1 MSENKKTPE
10 LLSPAG
16 NYEKFEF
23 AVKYGADAVYLAGDA
38 FGMRAA
44 ADNFTFDEMKTA
56 VQKAH
61 ESGVKV
67 YVTVNT
73 MPHNRDIELLP
84 EYLEKLGDVKPDA
97 VIVADLGVFCEIK
110 KRLSNT
116 DIHISTQGANFNYQT
131 CRAWHDMG
139 AKRVVLARE
148 LRLEEIAEIRA
159 KTPKTLELEAFV
171 HGSMC
176 VSISGRCLLSDF
188 YTGRGANEG
197 KCAQPCRWTYRFA
210 EEKRPDDVLTGEVFP
225 EGTYIFGSRD
235 MCMIEHVPQLYA
247 AGIDSFKIEGRMKSA
262 YYTAVVTN
270 AYRMAMKDF
279 EAGRDFNPALLRE
292 LESVSHRE
300 YCTGYYFDDIAN
312 APNLASTTGYLK
324 EKSFYATVTGYDEK
338 TGLAKCCQKNKMF
351 SQSAARFLTPGKT
364 AVDITIGKLYD
375 DDMQP
380 IDSTP
385 HPQMEFYAE
394 LPFAAKAGDII
405 TSAQ

>member
-1 MSENKKTPE
+1 MPE
-10 LLSPAG
+10 ILSPAG

-23 AVKYGADAVYLAGDA
+23 AVRYGADAVYLAGDS

-44 ADNFTFDEMKTA
+44 ADNFTLDEMKKA
-56 VQKAH
+56 VEKAH
-61 ESGVKV
+61 ESNVRV

-73 MPHNRDIELLP
+73 MPRNSDIERLP
-84 EYLEKLGDVKPDA
+84 EYLEALGDVKPDA
-97 VIVADLGVFCEIK
+97 LIVADLGVFCTVRK
-110 KRLSNT
+110 MLPDM

-148 LRLEEIAEIRA
+148 LSLEEIAQIRA

-176 VSISGRCLLSDF
+176 VSVSGRCLLSDY

-197 KCAQPCRWTYRFA
+197 KCTQPCRWTYHFA
-210 EEKRPDDVLTGEVFP
+210 EEKRPKDVLTGEIHP

-235 MCMIEHVPQLYA
+235 MCLVSHIPELCA

-270 AYRMAMKDF
+270 AYRMAMNDWAQGK
-279 EAGRDFNPALLRE
+279 EFNTDILRE
-292 LESVSHRE
+292 LDSVSHRE
-300 YCTGYYFDDIAN
+300 YCTGYYFDKTMDE
-312 APNLASTTGYLK
+312 PNLASMTGYLK
-324 EKSFYATVTGYDEK
+324 EKSFFAIITDYDPNSR
-338 TGLAKCCQKNKMF
+338 LAKCRQKNKMVLGE
-351 SQSAARFLTPGKT
+351 AARFLTPGKT
-364 AVDITIGKLYD
+364 ASDMTIGRLYNA
-375 DDMQP
+375 DMEP

-385 HPQMEFYAE
+385 HAQMEFYLE
-394 LPFAAKAGDII
+394 MPHPAKAGDII

>member
-1 MSENKKTPE
+1 MTDTKKKPE

-23 AVKYGADAVYLAGDA
+23 AVRYGADAVYLAGDA

-44 ADNFTFDEMKTA
+44 ADNFTFDEMKAA
-56 VQKAH
+56 VDKAH
-61 ESGVKV
+61 ECGVKV

-73 MPHNRDIELLP
+73 MPRNRDIELLP
-84 EYLEKLGDVKPDA
+84 AYLERLGDINPDA
-97 VIVADLGVFCEIK
+97 VIVADLGVFCK
-110 KRLSNT
+110 VKRCLKDI
-116 DIHISTQGANFNYQT
+116 DIHISTQGANFNYMT

-176 VSISGRCLLSDF
+176 VSISGRCLLSDY

-197 KCAQPCRWTYRFA
+197 KCTQPCRWTYHFA
-210 EEKRPDDVLTGEVFP
+210 EEKRQNEVLTGEVYP

-235 MCMIEHVPQLYA
+235 MCMIEHVPELYA

-270 AYRMAMKDF
+270 AYRMAMNDF
-279 EAGRDFNPALLRE
+279 EAGRPLNSTVVRE
-292 LESVSHRE
+292 LDSVSHRE
-300 YCTGYYFDDIAN
+300 YCTGYYFDDTMN
-312 APNLASTTGYLK
+312 TPNLASTTGYLK
-324 EKSFYATVTGYDEK
+324 EKSFYATVSDYDES

-351 SQSAARFLTPGKT
+351 VGEAARFLTPGKT
-364 AVDITIGKLYD
+364 AVDIEIGKLYNSQ
-375 DDMQP
+375 MEP
-380 IDSTP
+380 IESTP
-385 HPQMEFYAE
+385 HPQMQFYMQM
-394 LPFAAKAGDII
+394 PFAAKAGDII